1 MTAMIMKTMEDD
13 LNYFHVMTTDDDK
26 KTFKS
31 RHHCRLSNCEYWLS
45 WTNTVRI
52 RTKDPNNHSDTETGT
67 LSSNI
72 TYQVLIGGIISDWY
86 SFRISFSK

>member
-1 MTAMIMKTMEDD
+1 M
-13 LNYFHVMTTDDDK
+13 Y
-26 KTFKS
+26 
-31 RHHCRLSNCEYWLS
+31 RQHCRLSICEYWLS
-45 WTNTVRI
+45 WTNTVSI
-52 RTKDPNNHSDTETGT
+52 RTKDPNKHSDTETGT

>member
-1 MTAMIMKTMEDD
+1 MAMYV
-13 LNYFHVMTTDDDK
+13 LY
-26 KTFKS
+26 
-31 RHHCRLSNCEYWLS
+31 RQHCGLSICEYWLS

-72 TYQVLIGGIISDWY
+72 TYQVLIQTGILFEFLSANKSISEMIP
-86 SFRISFSK
+86 SIVAIASLFN